1 MRDGAAEP
9 RVCSLLIISAC
20 YLVRMLARRR
30 HDHILERLR
39 TAGPTEVAAL
49 SRELGVS
56 GATVRRDL
64 TYLEAEGMLR
74 RVHGGAAPLGT
85 AEPPFEV
92 VAGDHQD
99 AKHRVAAVAAGLVR
113 DGDVL
118 LVDIGTTTHHLARA
132 LRGREVTVITSSLP
146 VYEELADDEAVELIV
161 LGGVVRRNYRS
172 LVGFLTEQAIR
183 QVHADVLF
191 LGTSGVRRDGS
202 VLDTTA
208 VEVPV
213 KRAMLEAAERAVL
226 VADASKFPGRGI
238 ARVCGPADL
247 AAVVTEPGSDPETL
261 ACLVESGVEI
271 ITSLEGPA

>member
-1 MRDGAAEP
+1 
-9 RVCSLLIISAC
+9 
-20 YLVRMLARRR
+20 MLARRR

-39 TAGPTEVAAL
+39 TGGPAEVTEL

-64 TYLEAEGMLR
+64 SYLEAEGMLQ

-85 AEPPFEV
+85 SEPPFDV
-92 VAGDHQD
+92 VAVDHHD
-99 AKHRVAAVAAGLVR
+99 AKQHVGTVAAGLVR

-118 LVDIGTTTHHLARA
+118 LIDIGTTTRHLARA
-132 LRGREVTVITSSLP
+132 LRGRDVTVITSSLP
-146 VYEELADDEAVELIV
+146 VYEELADDETVELIL

-191 LGTSGVRRDGS
+191 LGTSGVLRDGS

-213 KRAMLEAAERAVL
+213 KRAMLEVAERTVL
-226 VADASKFPGRGI
+226 VADAGKFPGKGI
-238 ARVCGPADL
+238 ARVCGGTDL
-247 AAVVTEPGSDPETL
+247 AALVTEPHTDPATL
-261 ACLVESGVEI
+261 ACLRETGVEI
-271 ITSLEGPA
+271 ITTLEEPA

>member
-1 MRDGAAEP
+1 
-9 RVCSLLIISAC
+9 
-20 YLVRMLARRR
+20 MLARRR
-30 HDHILERLR
+30 HDRILERLR
-39 TAGPTEVAAL
+39 ASGPAEVSEL
-49 SRELGVS
+49 SIELGVS

-64 TYLEAEGMLR
+64 SFLEAEGMLQ

-85 AEPPFEV
+85 VEPPFDV
-92 VAGDHQD
+92 VAADHQD
-99 AKHRVAAVAAGLVR
+99 AKLRVGQAAAGLVL

-118 LVDIGTTTHHLARA
+118 LVDIGTTTSHLARA

-146 VYEELADDEAVELIV
+146 VYEELVHDDVVELIL

-183 QVHADVLF
+183 QVRADVLF

-213 KRAMLEAAERAVL
+213 KRGMIEVAERTVL
-226 VADASKFPGRGI
+226 VADASKFPGKGI
-238 ARVCGPADL
+238 ARVCGAGDL
-247 AAVVTEPGSDPETL
+247 SAVVTEPGADPDTL
-261 ACLVESGVEI
+261 GCLGESGVEI
-271 ITSLEGPA
+271 ITTSEEPA

>member
-1 MRDGAAEP
+1 M
-9 RVCSLLIISAC
+9 
-20 YLVRMLARRR
+20 LVRRR
-30 HDHILERLR
+30 HDLILALLR
-39 TAGPTEVAAL
+39 TSGPAEVGDL

-56 GATVRRDL
+56 AATIRRDL
-64 TYLEAEGMLR
+64 TYLHAEGMLE
-74 RVHGGAAPLGT
+74 RVHGGAAPVGT

-92 VAGDHQD
+92 VAVDHQD
-99 AKHRVAAVAAGLVR
+99 AKVRVGAAAAALVR

-118 LVDIGTTTHHLARA
+118 LIDIGTTTSHLARE
-132 LRGREVTVITSSLP
+132 LHGREVTVITSSLV
-146 VYEELADDEAVELIV
+146 VYDELVDDEAVELIV

-172 LVGFLTEQAIR
+172 LVGFLTEHAIR

-238 ARVCGPADL
+238 ARVCGPGDL
-247 AAVVTEPGSDPETL
+247 AAVVTEPEADAQTL
-261 ACLVESGVEI
+261 AWMGEAGVEI
-271 ITSLEGPA
+271 ITTAEVPR

>member
-1 MRDGAAEP
+1 
-9 RVCSLLIISAC
+9 
-20 YLVRMLARRR
+20 MLARRR
-30 HDHILERLR
+30 HDRILERLR
-39 TAGPTEVAAL
+39 TDGPAEVGEL
-49 SRELGVS
+49 TRELGVS

-64 TYLEAEGMLR
+64 SYLEAEGMLR

-85 AEPPFEV
+85 AEPPFDV

-99 AKHRVAAVAAGLVR
+99 AKLRVAALAAGLVR

-118 LVDIGTTTHHLARA
+118 LIDIGTTTRHLARA

-146 VYEELADDEAVELIV
+146 VYDELADDEAVELIV

-172 LVGFLTEQAIR
+172 LVGFLTEQAVR

-213 KRAMLEAAERAVL
+213 KRAMLEAAERTVL

-247 AAVVTEPGSDPETL
+247 AAVVTEPSSDPATL
-261 ACLVESGVEI
+261 AGLAEAGVEVV
-271 ITSLEGPA
+271 TSLEGPA

>member
-1 MRDGAAEP
+1 
-9 RVCSLLIISAC
+9 
-20 YLVRMLARRR
+20 MLARRR

-39 TAGPTEVAAL
+39 TGGPAEVAEL
-49 SRELGVS
+49 SRTLGVS

-64 TYLEAEGMLR
+64 SYLEAEGMLE

-85 AEPPFEV
+85 SEPPFDV
-92 VAGDHQD
+92 VAVDHQD
-99 AKHRVAAVAAGLVR
+99 AKQRVAALAAALVR

-118 LVDIGTTTHHLARA
+118 LIDIGTTTSHLARA
-132 LRGREVTVITSSLP
+132 LRGREITVITSSLA
-146 VYEELADDEAVELIV
+146 VYEELADDDAVELIV
-161 LGGVVRRNYRS
+161 LGGMVRRNYRS

-213 KRAMLEAAERAVL
+213 KRAMLEAAERTVL
-226 VADASKFPGRGI
+226 VADADKFPGKGI
-238 ARVCGPADL
+238 ARVCGAGDL
-247 AAVVTEPGSDPETL
+247 AAVVTEPAADAETL
-261 ACLVESGVEI
+261 ACLRDAGAEI
-271 ITSLEGPA
+271 VTTTPPRPDTQGTQEPA

>member
-1 MRDGAAEP
+1 MSTFVKAGPASPIERRPVIAFTLHELGQGGTD
-9 RVCSLLIISAC
+9 RVCA
-20 YLVRMLARRR
+20 YLARGFA
-30 HDHILERLR
+30 E
-39 TAGPTEVAAL
+39 AG
-49 SRELGVS
+49 
-56 GATVRRDL
+56 
-64 TYLEAEGMLR
+64 
-74 RVHGGAAPLGT
+74 
-85 AEPPFEV
+85 F
-92 VAGDHQD
+92 
-99 AKHRVAAVAAGLVR
+99 
-113 DGDVL
+113 
-118 LVDIGTTTHHLARA
+118 
-132 LRGREVTVITSSLP
+132 
-146 VYEELADDEAVELIV
+146 AVELIV

-238 ARVCGPADL
+238 ARVCGPTDL

-261 ACLVESGVEI
+261 AGLAESGVEI
-271 ITSLEGPA
+271 ITSLEGPP